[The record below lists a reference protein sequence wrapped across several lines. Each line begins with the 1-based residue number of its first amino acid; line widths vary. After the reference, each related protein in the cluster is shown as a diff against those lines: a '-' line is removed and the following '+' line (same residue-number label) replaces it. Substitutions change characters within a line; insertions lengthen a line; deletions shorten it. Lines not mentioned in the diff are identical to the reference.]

1 MTSTAF
7 EPLPDELVGRCATG
21 YGPRGFSDELEAAPA
36 MPGVW
41 AEGGLWSCV
50 EDLARWLSFQF
61 RVDAGPRAAAQ
72 VLAGSTLREMHR
84 PRYLVD
90 DAWTEAWAIGWE
102 AIRRDDVMWVQH
114 SGGLPGFASNAC
126 FDPKEGSGRSRS

>member
-7 EPLPDELVGRCATG
+7 EPLPDALVARRATG
-21 YGPRGFSDELEAAPA
+21 YGPRWFSDELEVAPA

-50 EDLARWLSFQF
+50 EDLARWISFQF
-61 RVDAGPRAAAQ
+61 RVDAGPRAGKQ
-72 VLAGSTLREMHR
+72 ILAGSTLREMHR

-90 DAWTEAWAIGWE
+90 ERGPKHGRLGGTRFVATTS
-102 AIRRDDVMWVQH
+102 
-114 SGGLPGFASNAC
+114 SGCNTPAVCL
-126 FDPKEGSGRSRS
+126 

>member
-1 MTSTAF
+1 
-7 EPLPDELVGRCATG
+7 
-21 YGPRGFSDELEAAPA
+21 
-36 MPGVW
+36 
-41 AEGGLWSCV
+41 
-50 EDLARWLSFQF
+50 
-61 RVDAGPRAAAQ
+61 VDAGPRAAAQ
-72 VLAGSTLREMHR
+72 VLVGSTLREMHR